1 MAAVLIIYTVL
12 STQVFYGGLVEN
24 RKESLKVYMNLF
36 DAGEYAWD
44 DVRRK
49 CVFSK
54 PFGASC
60 HVYGPGGKRAR

>member
-36 DAGEYAWD
+36 DAGVKSSQKFFD
-44 DVRRK
+44 TGHDFF
-49 CVFSK
+49 VFNHNLT
-54 PFGASC
+54 PL
-60 HVYGPGGKRAR
+60 